1 MSIIEIL
8 SYNLKVNYF
17 LENKL
22 KKLLIEVII
31 NLIQT
36 KTGTYNE
43 NFIRY
48 IIYGGNKM
56 TISLKKENGK
66 IYSHI
71 RGKWL
76 IETPEE
82 LVRQKYVIDLV
93 NNYGYSL
100 DQMDEEVR
108 TNLPSERGLGAAR
121 ADIVIWKKKEDR
133 IKGYNSFIVIE
144 CKAENVKIRM
154 KDFYQGT
161 QYAANTRATF
171 LVLHNSKETKY
182 FNIDINKIPNTE
194 DAFEEI
200 LAIPQENEINDEK
213 RIREL
218 LTQTKTF
225 TRDEF
230 TKLLVRC
237 HNIIRNNDKLSPEA
251 AFDEISKILFI
262 KINYEKHEH
271 GREVFTLKKYQEN
284 QALTEK
290 YNQIHRVQN
299 PLPYMQQ
306 LFLQTKENYKDDHL
320 FEENEM
326 LKIKENSFEAILKEL
341 QKYNLSDTSDDVKGI
356 AFEEFLGK
364 TFRGELGQFFT
375 PRTIVDF
382 MAHVLD
388 PKEGETICD
397 PACGSGGFLIKAF
410 EYVRE
415 QIERDIQ
422 KEKDKF
428 KNELLGEDFE
438 NLAEFNKQEITQKVN
453 KVFVQLNKELESFK
467 KDSLHSRLHFLSHDC
482 IYGTDA
488 NPRMARVSKMNMIM
502 HGDGHG
508 GVHRHDGLLN
518 INGIF
523 EERFDVIL
531 TNPPF
536 GSRVDKDLLI
546 SKEEIFDDKEAI
558 KRYKSRYGE
567 AYQQALDSV
576 KDNVGK
582 PIINM
587 FDIGKFS
594 GLTEVLF
601 MERCLK
607 LLKKGGR
614 MGIVLP
620 EGVLNNPNLQK
631 VRDYFEGRAKIVL
644 ICSIPQDVFIAAGA
658 SVKPSIVF
666 MKRFTEEEEKKYS
679 EVVNGVT
686 SELGKKYGLPILK
699 KELEKLEQADIK
711 NKRDKIRIIRNKIKE
726 VEKIIDEEQKP
737 LIKECFDY
745 NIPIAKVDKA
755 GITTTGAKCENEL
768 EVVEIEFKKYNETAR
783 LWTNNSNEVSYTFS
797 SDGNL
802 VRTIN
807 QEERVLSW

>member
-1 MSIIEIL
+1 
-8 SYNLKVNYF
+8 
-17 LENKL
+17 
-22 KKLLIEVII
+22 
-31 NLIQT
+31 
-36 KTGTYNE
+36 
-43 NFIRY
+43 
-48 IIYGGNKM
+48 M
-56 TISLKKENGK
+56 TISLKRENGK

-71 RGKWL
+71 RKKWL

-82 LVRQKYVIDLV
+82 IVRQNYIVTLV
-93 NNYGYSL
+93 NDYGYSL
-100 DQMDEEVR
+100 DQMDEELR
-108 TNLPSERGLGAAR
+108 TNIPSERGLGAAR
-121 ADIVIWKKKEDR
+121 ADIVIWKNKEDK
-133 IKGYNSFIVIE
+133 INGYNSFIVIE
-144 CKAENVKIRM
+144 CKAENVKIRK

-182 FNIDINKIPNTE
+182 FNIDLNKIPNTE

-200 LAIPQENEINDEK
+200 LAIPRAEEISDEK
-213 RIREL
+213 RIKEL

-262 KINYEKHEH
+262 KINYEKHEQ

-284 QALTEK
+284 QALTEE
-290 YNQIHRVQN
+290 YNRIHRIRN

-306 LFLQTKENYKDDHL
+306 LFKQTKENYKDDHL
-320 FEENEM
+320 FEENEV

-382 MAHVLD
+382 MTHVLD
-388 PKEGETICD
+388 PREGETICD

-422 KEKDKF
+422 NEKDRF
-428 KNELLGEDFE
+428 KNEYLGENYE
-438 NLAEFNKQEITQKVN
+438 NLAEDDKQRVTQKVN
-453 KVFVQLNKELESFK
+453 NIFTKLNKELESFK
-467 KDSLHSRLHFLSHDC
+467 KDKLYSRLYSLSHDC

-523 EERFDVIL
+523 EERFDVII

-536 GSRVDKDLLI
+536 GSRVDKDLLV
-546 SKEEIFDDKEAI
+546 SKEEIFDDEEAI
-558 KRYKSRYGE
+558 RKYKLRYGH
-567 AYQQALDSV
+567 AYQQALDRV
-576 KDNVGK
+576 KENVGL
-582 PIINM
+582 PILNM
-587 FDIGKFS
+587 FDVGKYS

-620 EGVLNNPNLQK
+620 EGVLNNTNLQK
-631 VRDYFEGRAKIVL
+631 VREYFEGRAKILL
-644 ICSIPQDVFIAAGA
+644 ICSIPQDVFVAAGA
-658 SVKPSIVF
+658 SVKSSIVF
-666 MKRFTEEEEKKYS
+666 MKRFTVEEENRYS
-679 EVVNGVT
+679 EVVNEIN
-686 SELGKKYGLPILK
+686 SELSEKYGLPILR
-699 KELEKLEQADIK
+699 ENLESLKNTDIK
-711 NKRDKIRIIRNKIKE
+711 DKRNKIRVIKGKIKE
-726 VEKIIDEEQKP
+726 IEKLIEEEQKP
-737 LIKECFDY
+737 LIKERFDY
-745 NIPIAKVDKA
+745 EIPIAKVDKA
-755 GITTTGAKCENEL
+755 GITTTGAKGENEL
-768 EVVEIEFKKYNETAR
+768 EVLEVEFKEYNETTE
-783 LWTNNSNEVSYTFS
+783 LWSNNEIEVSYSLS

-802 VRTIN
+802 IRTIN
-807 QEERVLSW
+807 HEEKILTW